1 MKKFM
6 KFKDEDN
13 RFDHT
18 NVVVETDSAS
28 LGEIVGAFYEFM
40 LACGFTHDG
49 LAEYLDIEATEE
61 MRLKD
66 ESQFHAFSYGTT
78 IMVRTHT
85 EGTKMTVDERINNLE
100 DQIRSLKETMN
111 FNTKVARQIKKK
123 QEEEIAALKKD
134 VYELKSK
141 LASAQNFDMSD
152 FMRNMGK

>member
-1 MKKFM
+1 
-6 KFKDEDN
+6 
-13 RFDHT
+13 
-18 NVVVETDSAS
+18 
-28 LGEIVGAFYEFM
+28 
-40 LACGFTHDG
+40 
-49 LAEYLDIEATEE
+49 
-61 MRLKD
+61 
-66 ESQFHAFSYGTT
+66 
-78 IMVRTHT
+78 MVRTHT